1 MQYYGIRSVSYMKTS
16 PLKPDNMKK
25 LLLFLLL
32 PFMLG
37 SCECDD
43 ASRTEIWTVA
53 SEKGVAGIAS
63 GFGHVPAY
71 ILKKRVSASWEASA
85 ESIAGFTFERGYE
98 TVLRV
103 RIDPIANPPADGPS
117 RRCTLEQQ
125 LSRTRAACAADPTT
139 FRTEYQL
146 LVAALLPHAHPA
158 PRSLRHRLSAPPPWP
173 PLPRKIEGFVFK
185 PGYEARIRVRPV
197 ALYDEAAGDY
207 TVHYRM
213 TELCAEERRDSE
225 GIPTL

>member
-63 GFGHVPAY
+63 GFDVKSLSEILGHSDVTTTLRCYVHPS
-71 ILKKRVSASWEASA
+71 IEQKRRQMETLFDGK
-85 ESIAGFTFERGYE
+85 IRG
-98 TVLRV
+98 
-103 RIDPIANPPADGPS
+103 
-117 RRCTLEQQ
+117 
-125 LSRTRAACAADPTT
+125 
-139 FRTEYQL
+139 
-146 LVAALLPHAHPA
+146 
-158 PRSLRHRLSAPPPWP
+158 
-173 PLPRKIEGFVFK
+173 RKYGQ
-185 PGYEARIRVRPV
+185 
-197 ALYDEAAGDY
+197 
-207 TVHYRM
+207 
-213 TELCAEERRDSE
+213 
-225 GIPTL
+225 